1 MKNEYI
7 HVVHSS
13 NVDLSEPNNYVKN
26 SAKQWS
32 NKIKN
37 FTILCIYTNQ
47 VIHIEE
53 SKEFLE
59 NYGIPIAK
67 LPIFDETKDTSS
79 TFIVWDHAYYE
90 NEALFIKLRQGA
102 RNEVIGRIAKNIVMS
117 LLAKYFADKNHFLL
131 KDMKIIEQSIKY
143 FAEILQQNTFF
154 ANNAVWENFSR
165 WNKTHLTK
173 WVLEEMEKSIG
184 SILMSRMDD
193 KEFNNIFYEYLV
205 KNLSENV
212 DFLSRFT
219 KIVNDYIQ
227 DWVKKIIVSYDI
239 ENCPKEKIEKLLNI
253 KNNSLPDT
261 IKSLPIQKDIT
272 YTLIEEGNIL
282 VMNNSPYQSVRESI
296 YKKSFQSYDFSP
308 WPTAPAVKGNIDGM
322 IQIRPY
328 LAANLSSEYAAV
340 QKAWDQANNLSDLDV
355 DLLDALCCIFL
366 SKAQHYQD
374 IVEIQVDDLLLI
386 RGIKPKLGGD
396 GRRGGF
402 EPKQRELLL
411 QSLTRLQ
418 SLWIDLDKAV
428 IYEKGKQVQ
437 LKLQSRALIF
447 NDQNLKEYCISEQPL
462 GKKLMFTV
470 GEVFCKYLHGS
481 GRQVAFL
488 PVKALQYN
496 PYRQTWEKRITRY
509 LSWRWRIQARKG
521 AYLQPIKVSTLIS
534 AIGEQVNER
543 IPSRTRDRLEKALD
557 MLFEDGVIAAWNYE
571 KWDESIVLNKGWARI
586 WTNLSILIVPPE
598 FIKEKYSS
606 IEGNQRVQR
615 KLHSN
620 PQGLSNKAS
629 EIEDISK
636 LVRETRK
643 KLGISLFQLAEEIE
657 ISTSYISSIERGL
670 KLPSNKIQKRI
681 MEWLQ
686 QYQDIQ

>member
-13 NVDLSEPNNYVKN
+13 NADLTEQNNYVK
-26 SAKQWS
+26 QWT

-37 FTILCIYTNQ
+37 FTILCIYNNK
-47 VIHIEE
+47 VIDIEE
-53 SKEFLE
+53 SKGLLE
-59 NYGIPIAK
+59 KYGISITK
-67 LPIFDETKDTSS
+67 LPIFDESSDSSS
-79 TFIVWDHAYYE
+79 TFIVWDHAYFE

-117 LLAKYFADKNHFLL
+117 LLAKYIADNNHSLL
-131 KDMKIIEQSIKY
+131 KDVKFIEQSIKH
-143 FAEILQQNTFF
+143 FAEILRNNTFF

-184 SILMSRMDD
+184 SNFMTRMDD
-193 KEFNNIFYEYLV
+193 KEFNNTFYKYLV
-205 KNLSENV
+205 NNLSENIE
-212 DFLSRFT
+212 FLSRFT
-219 KIVNDYIQ
+219 KIVNVYIQ
-227 DWVKKIIVSYDI
+227 DWVKKIIAAYDI
-239 ENCPKEKIEKLLNI
+239 ENCSKENIEKLLNI
-253 KNNSLPDT
+253 KKLPDEL
-261 IKSLPIQKDIT
+261 KSLPVRKDIT
-272 YTLIEEGNIL
+272 YTLIEEENIL
-282 VMNNSPYQSVRESI
+282 VMNNAPYQSVRESI
-296 YKKSFQSYDFSP
+296 YKKSFQSYDFTP
-308 WPTAPAVKGNIDGM
+308 WPTAPAIKGNIDGM
-322 IQIRPY
+322 VQIKPY
-328 LAANLSSEYAAV
+328 LAQNLSSENDIV
-340 QKAWDQANNLSDLDV
+340 QEAWDQAKNLSDLDV

-374 IVEIQVDDLLLI
+374 IVEIQVEDLLLI

-402 EPKQRELLL
+402 EPKQREVLL

-437 LKLQSRALIF
+437 LQLQGRALIF
-447 NDQNLKEYCISEQPL
+447 NDQNMKEYCISEQPL
-462 GKKLMFTV
+462 GKRIMFTV
-470 GEVFCKYLHGS
+470 GEVFRKYLHGS
-481 GRQVAFL
+481 GRQVALL

-521 AYLQPIKVSTLIS
+521 AYSQPIKVSTLMS
-534 AIGEQVNER
+534 AIGEQVNVR
-543 IPSRTRDRLEKALD
+543 TPSRTRDRLEKALD
-557 MLFEDGVIAAWNYE
+557 MLFEDGVIEAWNYE

-586 WTNLSILIVPPE
+586 WTNLSIQITPPE

-615 KLHSN
+615 KLHTN
-620 PQGLSNKAS
+620 PQGHSNKAG
-629 EIEDISK
+629 EMEDISK

-643 KLGISLFQLAEEIE
+643 KLGLSLFQLAEEIE
-657 ISTSYISSIERGL
+657 ISSSYISSIERGL
-670 KLPSNKIQKRI
+670 KLPSIKIQKKI
-681 MEWLQ
+681 MVWLQ